1 MLTRR
6 DIRIKVMQALYA
18 FYLSENNR
26 PDLGEKQ
33 LADSLEKIYQ
43 LYIRQLSFLD
53 EVVKFAEKRIEENRQ
68 KLLPTPEDLNPNT
81 RFVENRVVSSL
92 RSNLD
97 YQKFSEK
104 FKINWSLNE
113 EMIRKFYNELR
124 NTDEFRQYMEKATV
138 SFEDERELML
148 FMVRNMMVS
157 FEILQY
163 HYEEMNIHWVDDYD
177 TVLQMLER
185 TLKGWKEKP
194 DPTTHLPTLYK
205 HVLEGEDDDYRFAI
219 DLFRK
224 VLLHSDKY
232 DTIIEKKISNWE
244 FDRVA
249 KVDILL
255 LRMAVCEFLEFPS
268 IPVKV
273 TINEYIDISK
283 IFSSPKSK
291 LFINGMLDKLALH
304 FREEGTLKKSGRG
317 LIDN

>member
-1 MLTRR
+1 
-6 DIRIKVMQALYA
+6 MQALYA

-26 PDLGEKQ
+26 PDQGEKQ

-53 EVVKFAEKRIEENRQ
+53 EVVKFAEKRIDENRQ

-81 RFVENRVVSSL
+81 RFVENKIIDSL
-92 RSNLD
+92 RANRD
-97 YQKFSEK
+97 YQNFSEK
-104 FKINWSLNE
+104 IRINWSLQE

-124 NTDEFRQYMEKATV
+124 STDEFRKYMEKASVT
-138 SFEDERELML
+138 FDDDRELLL

-185 TLKGWKEKP
+185 TLKGWKEKQ
-194 DPTTHLPTLYK
+194 DPTTHLPALYK
-205 HVLEGEDDDYRFAI
+205 QVLEGEDDDYRFAM

-224 VLLHSDKY
+224 VLLHSSKY
-232 DTIIEKKISNWE
+232 DAIIEKKISNWE

-255 LRMAVCEFLEFPS
+255 LRMAVCEFLEFPT

>member
-33 LADSLEKIYQ
+33 LADSLDKIYQ

-53 EVVKFAEKRIEENRQ
+53 EVVKFAEKRIDENRQ
-68 KLLPTPEDLNPNT
+68 KHLPTPEDLNPNT
-81 RFVENRVVSSL
+81 RFIENRLANSL
-92 RSNLD
+92 RANLD
-97 YQKFSEK
+97 FQKFSDK
-104 FKINWSLNE
+104 FKINWTLHE

-124 NTDEFRQYMEKATV
+124 NTDEFRQYMEKASV

-185 TLKGWKEKP
+185 TLKGWKEKQ

-224 VLLHSDKY
+224 VLLHSGKY
-232 DTIIEKKISNWE
+232 DTIIEQKISNWE

-249 KVDILL
+249 KVDVLL

>member
-26 PDLGEKQ
+26 PDQGEKQ

-53 EVVKFAEKRIEENRQ
+53 EVVKFAEKRIDENRQ

-81 RFVENRVVSSL
+81 RFVENKIIDSL
-92 RSNLD
+92 RANRD
-97 YQKFSEK
+97 YQNFSEK
-104 FKINWSLNE
+104 IRINWSLQE

-124 NTDEFRQYMEKATV
+124 STDEFRKYMEKASVT
-138 SFEDERELML
+138 FDDDRELLL

-185 TLKGWKEKP
+185 TLKGWKEKQ
-194 DPTTHLPTLYK
+194 DPTTHLPALYK
-205 HVLEGEDDDYRFAI
+205 QVLEGEDDDYRFAM

-224 VLLHSDKY
+224 VLLHSSKY
-232 DTIIEKKISNWE
+232 DAIIEKKISNWE

-255 LRMAVCEFLEFPS
+255 LRMAVCEFLEFPT